1 MDLSKILI
9 FVVAVLISY
18 TLFAPIVDDMAYKR
32 EIEVVAATYNA
43 NNKECPNKNGMDLI
57 KAHYML
63 SVTSPIQRKW
73 VEYNFNDVFYSYC
86 RKLKKI

>member
-9 FVVAVLISY
+9 FVVVVLISY
-18 TLFAPIVDDMAYKR
+18 TLFVPIIDDMAYKR

-43 NNKECPNKNGMDLI
+43 NNTECPNKNGMDLI

-63 SVTSPIQRKW
+63 SVTSPIQRNW